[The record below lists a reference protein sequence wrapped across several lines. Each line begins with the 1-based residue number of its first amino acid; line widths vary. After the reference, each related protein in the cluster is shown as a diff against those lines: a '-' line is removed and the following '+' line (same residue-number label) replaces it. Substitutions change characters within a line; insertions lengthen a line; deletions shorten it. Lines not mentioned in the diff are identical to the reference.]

1 MTTDDIPTGLA
12 LCRTAGWNQLAPDW
26 RRLLAL
32 QPAGCFVAE
41 VDGRPVGTVTT
52 TAYGTDVAWIGMVL
66 VDPAHRRR
74 GVGSAL
80 LEKAI
85 DHLRAVGVAAIKLDA
100 TDVGRPVYQKLG
112 FEDEYEVRRY
122 VAAPPSPVPARAPV
136 QVRPL
141 RDADWPAVSALDHQA
156 FGTDRTPLLRELWT
170 DNPAAAAVATDRDRL
185 TGFGL
190 ARPGH
195 EASYIGPIVAE
206 KASDADALLA
216 HLINGLRP
224 ARAYLD
230 PLAPNLAA
238 LALADNTNFVLQRR
252 LTRMFLGANHHPGTP
267 HLIYAAS
274 SFETG

>member
-1 MTTDDIPTGLA
+1 MTADDIPTGLA
-12 LCRTAGWNQLAPDW
+12 LCRSAGWNQLAPDW

-41 VDGRPVGTVTT
+41 VGGQPVGTVTT

-66 VDPAHRRR
+66 VDPAHRRC
-74 GVGSAL
+74 GIVSAL

-85 DHLRAVGVAAIKLDA
+85 DHLRAIGVAAIKLDA
-100 TDVGRPVYQKLG
+100 TEAGRPVYQKLG
-112 FEDEYEVRRY
+112 FQDEYEVRRY
-122 VAAPPSPVPARAPV
+122 VAAPPSPGPTRAPA

-141 RDADWPAVSALDHQA
+141 RDADWTAVSVLDHEA
-156 FGTDRTPLLRELWT
+156 FGTDRTALLRHLWT
-170 DNPAAAAVATDRDRL
+170 DNPAAAAVTANGDRL

-195 EASYIGPIVAE
+195 DAAYIGPIVAE
-206 KASDADALLA
+206 KASDADALLT
-216 HLINGLRP
+216 HLIDRLRP

-230 PLAPNLAA
+230 PLAPNPAA

-252 LTRMFLGANHHPGTP
+252 LIRMFLGANHHPGTP
-267 HLIYAAS
+267 DLVYAAS